1 MKPIILSFLAIFLSA
16 SIGAQTTEKRIAL
29 VIGNS
34 DYQFGGYLR
43 NPVNDAYLMA
53 KTLKDLDFYVIKRIN
68 GNQEQMRNAIKE
80 FSLKLS
86 NYNVALFYYAGHGL
100 QVDGKNYLI
109 PIDGKFDN
117 KTEVR
122 LGAIEVNKIVD
133 EFEQYKDNVN
143 LLILDA
149 CRSNPFRAWELLFIH
164 IFC

>member
-1 MKPIILSFLAIFLSA
+1 MKHIITFFLLFFICSEVLS
-16 SIGAQTTEKRIAL
+16 QKPEKRIAL

-34 DYQFGGYLR
+34 DYQFGGYLQ
-43 NPVNDAYLMA
+43 NPVNDAYLMT

-68 GNQEQMRNAIKE
+68 GTQEQMRIAIKE

-86 NYNVALFYYAGHGL
+86 NYDVALFYYAGHGL
-100 QVDGKNYLI
+100 QIDGKNYLL
-109 PIDGKFDN
+109 PVDGKFDS

-122 LGAIEVNKIVD
+122 HGAIEVNKVVE

-149 CRSNPFRAWELLFIH
+149 CRSNQFRTWD
-164 IFC
+164 